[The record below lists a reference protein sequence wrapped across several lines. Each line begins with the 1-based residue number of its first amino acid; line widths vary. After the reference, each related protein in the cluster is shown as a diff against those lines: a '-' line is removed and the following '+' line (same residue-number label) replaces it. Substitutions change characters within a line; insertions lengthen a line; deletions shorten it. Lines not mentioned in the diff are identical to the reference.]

1 VKEMLKDAVALV
13 TVLVLVIGVIWLFTA
28 VSR

>member
-1 VKEMLKDAVALV
+1 MKEMLKDAVALV